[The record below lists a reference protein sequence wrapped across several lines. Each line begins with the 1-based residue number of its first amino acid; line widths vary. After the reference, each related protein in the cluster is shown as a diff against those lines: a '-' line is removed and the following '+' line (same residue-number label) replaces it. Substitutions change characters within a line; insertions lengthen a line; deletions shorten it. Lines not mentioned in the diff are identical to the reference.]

1 MTASLLSIRLTV
13 VGSLLMKSSMF
24 SLLSALE
31 LSALELDLTV
41 ILSFVCEV
49 NHMHDKT
56 DVNKITDLLTFG
68 EG

>member
-13 VGSLLMKSSMF
+13 VISLLMKSSMF

-31 LSALELDLTV
+31 LELTV

>member
-13 VGSLLMKSSMF
+13 VVSLLMKSSMF

-31 LSALELDLTV
+31 LELTV